1 MLSSKESTD
10 EQLLELLKRSDEGAF
25 AQLFERYKHRIFGYA
40 YKWTKSNLNAEEITQ
55 DTFVSLWIKRNEL
68 PDIKNISA
76 YIYKIAANKTYDF
89 LRSEK
94 AKDLMIQKFVASKF
108 KPAIVESSENI
119 YLVKEKE
126 QMVNHAVEQLSFQKQ
141 RIYHLN
147 TIEAKS
153 PKEIARELN
162 LTPSTVRTHLSNI
175 LEHIKN
181 YLQAAQL
188 LFIIE
193 LIRYFK

>member
-55 DTFVSLWIKRNEL
+55 DTFVSLWIKRYEL

-76 YIYKIAANKTYDF
+76 YIYKIAANRTYDF

-94 AKDLMIQKFVASKF
+94 AKDLMIQKFAASKF

-126 QMVNHAVEQLSFQKQ
+126 QMVNNAVEQLSFQKQ